1 MLFDIPLGSIT
12 AEDILSLER
21 EEVPEDK
28 HLEYKRSYEDNQHGK
43 DEFRKDVTAFA
54 NSSGGYILIGIKEKP
69 LMFDGREVAGVKIGE
84 VVGITGSQ
92 ADKERNRLHDLLKDF
107 IRPRVPG
114 VDIRCIDIPER
125 NPILI
130 VRIPRS
136 FNSPHQITVKEKNP
150 IGDLEFWVRQGSSSV
165 RMDVDELR
173 NAFLMSET
181 QAERIRSFRM
191 ERLGKI
197 LAEDT
202 FLPMEAGA
210 KVVLHLVPQNAFGLG
225 SRYDINTIA
234 ESLDA
239 LRLWGVNRRPNFD
252 GIVAWSEDR
261 NVGYTPAE
269 KYIQVF
275 RNGVLEIVTT
285 DYFGVF
291 GAQPRLN
298 SKDLI
303 YDMVEHLPKALN
315 VQKELGV
322 QSPVFLMLSLIN
334 VKEYGLTHTNVFQPL
349 ERAVLQLPEEICET
363 FDVDAKAV
371 LRPSFD
377 MIWNAAGYEQCNFYD
392 AAGNL
397 HDPTRPRLR

>member
-12 AEDILSLER
+12 AEDILSLEC
-21 EEVPEDK
+21 EEVPEGK
-28 HLEYKRSYEDNQHGK
+28 HLDYKECVYMDDAHGK

-54 NSSGGYILIGIKEKP
+54 NASGGDIVLGIKEASVNSG
-69 LMFDGREVAGVKIGE
+69 DEVRQIGQI
-84 VVGITGSQ
+84 VGLK
-92 ADKERNRLHDLLKDF
+92 DFKEEATKQRLYALLKDC
-107 IRPRVPG
+107 IQPRLPG
-114 VDIRCIDIPER
+114 VDIRSVNIADKGYV
-125 NPILI
+125 LI
-130 VRIPRS
+130 IRIPRS
-136 FNSPHQITVKEKNP
+136 FNPPHQVTMRGKDIV
-150 IGDLEFWVRQGSSSV
+150 GQFQFWVRRGADNV